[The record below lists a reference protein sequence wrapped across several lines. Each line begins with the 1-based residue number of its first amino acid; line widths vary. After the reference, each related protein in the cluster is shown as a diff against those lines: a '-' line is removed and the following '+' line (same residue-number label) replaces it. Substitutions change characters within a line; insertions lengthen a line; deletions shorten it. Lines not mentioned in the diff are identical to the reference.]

1 MGAFS
6 NRDRAGFRQTV
17 RALSDRLVQAQRSL
31 RLLEAIR
38 WNGEIERDF
47 LRHAGRELPAISREY
62 YRSRPL
68 PFDPDAKSQ
77 ELLDLER
84 DVRRRLGEADPPGQ
98 ILLRMSE
105 EYRRIVWMLERR
117 GTPDFAKM
125 SAELYGS
132 ALDSWR
138 PGSLP
143 LARVVRS
150 LSAHL
155 DHAVAKTESPAVE
168 RTYDAR
174 QAGELLARRLTAYFR
189 PSARFRIRVGNGIPA
204 NAAAGSGYI
213 KLRGDARFT
222 LRDIRFLEV
231 HEGWVHLGTTVNGMN
246 QPICTF
252 LGKGSP
258 SSTIT
263 QEGLAV
269 LTEVLSSAAYPHRLR
284 QLCRRLEAVARAE
297 DGADFRD
304 IYRFFVSLGEE
315 SGDAYHHTVRV
326 FRGSLPI
333 GCGPFT
339 KDICYTKGFLVL
351 LDHLDGTSCPSARDE
366 ASALFCGKI
375 ALGDAPAIVQLIAK
389 GLVAPPQFLPPPFAS
404 ASKLDWRLRKMKSL
418 VDYAASPRSVSMA
431 S

>member
-1 MGAFS
+1 MGALSFR
-6 NRDRAGFRQTV
+6 NQAGFQETV
-17 RALSDRLVQAQRSL
+17 RALSDRLVQAQRAL

-38 WNGEIERDF
+38 WDVEVERDF
-47 LRHAGRELPAISREY
+47 LRHSGRELPAVSPDY

-68 PFDPDAKSQ
+68 PFDPDAKRQ

-132 ALDSWR
+132 ALDSCR
-138 PGSLP
+138 PGGPP
-143 LARVVRS
+143 LAVLGRS
-150 LSAHL
+150 LSVHL
-155 DHAVAKTESPAVE
+155 DEAAGKKDSQAGE

-174 QAGELLARRLTAYFR
+174 QAGEFLARRLTAYFR
-189 PSARFRIRVGNGIPA
+189 PSARFRIRVAEGIPA
-204 NAAAGSGYI
+204 NAAAGCGYI

-222 LRDIRFLEV
+222 LSDIRLLEV
-231 HEGWVHLGTTVNGMN
+231 HEGWVHLGTTVNGLS

-269 LTEVLSSAAYPHRLR
+269 LTEVLSSPAYPRRLR
-284 QLCRRLEAVARAE
+284 QLCRRLEAVARTE

-304 IYRFFVSLGEE
+304 IYRFFVGHGEE
-315 SGDAYHHTVRV
+315 PRDAYQHTVRV
-326 FRGSLPI
+326 LRGSLPA

-339 KDICYTKGFLVL
+339 KDICYTKGFVL
-351 LDHLDGTSCPSARDE
+351 LVDYLWGDSWRRSRDE
-366 ASALFCGKI
+366 TFALFCGKI
-375 ALGDAPAIVQLIAK
+375 ALDDMPGIVQLIAE
-389 GLVAPPQFLPPPFAS
+389 GLVAPPRFLPPLFAS
-404 ASKLDWRLRKMKSL
+404 ASTLGARFRRVKSL
-418 VDYAASPRSVSMA
+418 VDRAEGPGSVSLA